1 MLDNLRKNIDK
12 LDEQIVELLAKRIEI
27 VKKIG
32 EFKKQNNLPIVD
44 KNRFDKVLERVEK
57 KAIQRGLSPNFVKEL
72 YEVIHKYSCE
82 VEK

>member
-1 MLDNLRKNIDK
+1 MLDDLRKEIDVIDEK
-12 LDEQIVELLAKRIEI
+12 LVDLLARRIEI

-32 EFKKQNNLPIVD
+32 EFKKQNNLPVLD
-44 KNRFDKVLERVEK
+44 KNRFAKVLEKVEK
-57 KAIQRGLSPNFVKEL
+57 TAIQQGLSPDFVKEL

>member
-1 MLDNLRKNIDK
+1 MLDDLRKEIDK
-12 LDEQIVELLAKRIEI
+12 LDEQIVKLLAKRIEI

-32 EFKKQNNLPIVD
+32 DFKKQNNLQVLD
-44 KNRFDKVLERVEK
+44 KNRFAKVLEKVEK
-57 KAIQRGLSPNFVKEL
+57 TAIQQGLSPDFVKEL

>member
-1 MLDNLRKNIDK
+1 MLDNLRKNIDNI
-12 LDEQIVELLAKRIEI
+12 DEQLVELITKRIEI

-44 KNRFDKVLERVEK
+44 KNRFENVLEKVEK
-57 KAIQRGLSPNFVKEL
+57 TAIQQGLSPDFVKEL

>member
-1 MLDNLRKNIDK
+1 MLDDLRKNIDDIDEK
-12 LDEQIVELLAKRIEI
+12 LVDLLARRIDV

-32 EFKKQNNLPIVD
+32 ELKKQNNLPVVD
-44 KNRFDKVLERVEK
+44 KNRFNNVLGKVEK
-57 KAIQRGLSPNFVKEL
+57 TAIQQGLSPDFIKEL

>member
-1 MLDNLRKNIDK
+1 MLDDLRKDIDQ
-12 LDEQIVELLAKRIEI
+12 LDEQIVELLAKRIVV

-32 EFKKQNNLPIVD
+32 DFKKQNNLPVLD
-44 KNRFDKVLERVEK
+44 KNRFAKVLEKVEK
-57 KAIQRGLSPNFVKEL
+57 TAIQQGLSPDFVKEL

>member
-1 MLDNLRKNIDK
+1 MLDDLRKNIDNI
-12 LDEQIVELLAKRIEI
+12 DEQLVELIAKRIEI

-32 EFKKQNNLPIVD
+32 EFKKQNNLPVLD
-44 KNRFDKVLERVEK
+44 KNRFEKVLEKVEK
-57 KAIQRGLSPNFVKEL
+57 KAIQQGLSQDFVKEL